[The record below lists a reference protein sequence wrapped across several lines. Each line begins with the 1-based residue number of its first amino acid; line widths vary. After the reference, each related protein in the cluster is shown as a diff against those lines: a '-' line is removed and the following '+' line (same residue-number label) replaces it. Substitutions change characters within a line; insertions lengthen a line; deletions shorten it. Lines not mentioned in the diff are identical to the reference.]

1 MHPSCVCGCIYL
13 STSVHPISC
22 IESLKNTYILLTL
35 DRSEMGNYISCTLST
50 AGSRKLHWR
59 GIKVIFPSGEIEKLE
74 EGVKA
79 AELMLEMPSF
89 FVVNTR
95 SLKIEEDEE
104 LECGYVYVMVP
115 MKRLNSLVKASDMGA
130 LLLTAKKV
138 TRVVPEKEESEEPK
152 FKLDDGIL
160 EFSSPE
166 FMHRLSMSRSKKPL
180 LETIAEEPHVCS
192 RS

>member
-1 MHPSCVCGCIYL
+1 
-13 STSVHPISC
+13 
-22 IESLKNTYILLTL
+22 
-35 DRSEMGNYISCTLST
+35 MGNYISCTLST
-50 AGSRKLHWR
+50 AGSSKHWR
-59 GIKVIFPSGEIEKLE
+59 GIKVIFPSGEIEQLE

-89 FVVNTR
+89 FVVDTR
-95 SLKIEEDEE
+95 SLQIGRRFSALNADEE
-104 LECGYVYVMVP
+104 LECGNVYVMLP

-130 LLLTAKKV
+130 LLLTAKRVSAKKV
-138 TRVVPEKEESEEPK
+138 IPAEKEPEL
-152 FKLDDGIL
+152 KLDCDDIQ

>member
-1 MHPSCVCGCIYL
+1 
-13 STSVHPISC
+13 
-22 IESLKNTYILLTL
+22 
-35 DRSEMGNYISCTLST
+35 MGNYISCTLST

-95 SLKIEEDEE
+95 SLKIGGRFSALNADEE

>member
-1 MHPSCVCGCIYL
+1 
-13 STSVHPISC
+13 
-22 IESLKNTYILLTL
+22 
-35 DRSEMGNYISCTLST
+35 MGNYISCTLST
-50 AGSRKLHWR
+50 IGSKHWR
-59 GIKVIFPSGEIEKLE
+59 DIKVIFPSGEIGQFE

-95 SLKIEEDEE
+95 SLQIGRRFCALNADEE
-104 LECGYVYVMVP
+104 LECGNVYAMLP
-115 MKRLNSLVKASDMGA
+115 MKRLNSVVTASDMGA
-130 LLLTAKKV
+130 LLITAKRVSAKV
-138 TRVVPEKEESEEPK
+138 RVVPEKEAEEANK
-152 FKLDDGIL
+152 LNLKLDEIE

-180 LETIAEEPHVCS
+180 LETIAEEPVCS